1 MMDIWEGR
9 KSMFR
14 CKSPANPTRA
24 HSLLALSLGLFH
36 VQLISAASIL
46 TQHNDLSRSGAN
58 PNETILTTSNV
69 SPSSFGKLF
78 SLAIDGFTYA
88 QPLYAPGV
96 TLTNRGTHNVL
107 YVATAHDSVYAF
119 DADSGA
125 QYWRVSLGTPVP
137 SSVIGTENILVE
149 VGIIS
154 TPMIDASSGT
164 LYVTAKTYENGTQIF
179 RLHALDIASGA
190 EKFGGPVEVAASV
203 SGSGFGSSGG
213 RLTFYAPI
221 ENQRSAVTLVNGIV
235 YLAFGSHEDNGPYHG
250 WLLGYDAKT
259 LGQVQVFNDTPNS
272 GQAGIWMGGQ
282 GLVADASNHLY
293 LITGN
298 STRTTENASAD
309 YGESFLKFVPSGTSL
324 TVADY
329 FKPNTYDVLN
339 AQDADLG
346 AAGAFLIPGTSYIAG
361 GSKSGM
367 LYLLDTN
374 NMGKLNLASDQVV
387 QEFQADNGL
396 WGSPAFWNNTLY
408 VWGESGSLRAYGFLG
423 THFNT
428 TPSSRGAYVTP
439 TGACSGSVSVSSNGT
454 KSGTGIVWATAPA
467 ADPDHA
473 TVAGNLF
480 ALDAA
485 DLTHL
490 LWSTQQNPSRDG
502 YGNYAKFVAPTIAN
516 GKVYVGTDS
525 GQVAVYGLLPS
536 GQNLIADGTYTIVD
550 QLSGM
555 AIDDPA
561 FSKLNSQVMDQWTIN
576 GGSNQKWQLTNL
588 GNNVVELINAYSGKA
603 LEVAQSSTANG
614 ALVDQNPYAGT
625 PSQQWKVVSVSGGT
639 YELTNVLSGQAL
651 QVAGGSTS
659 TGAQIDQAPYAAS
672 ASQQWSFQLGAV
684 ATLIADGAY
693 TIVNHLSGMA
703 IDDPA
708 FSTLNSEVMDQW
720 TINGG
725 SNQKWQ
731 LTNLGNNVIELINGY
746 SGKALEVAQGSTA
759 SGALVDQ
766 NPYGGNPSQQ
776 WKVVSVASGVYELTN
791 VHSGQALQIVG
802 ASTSA
807 GAEIDQSPYAANA
820 SQQWSVK

>member
-1 MMDIWEGR
+1 M
-9 KSMFR
+9 SL
-14 CKSPANPTRA
+14 CLL
-24 HSLLALSLGLFH
+24 HSQLL
-36 VQLISAASIL
+36 SAASIL
-46 TQHNDLSRSGAN
+46 TQHNDLGRSGAN

-69 SPSSFGKLF
+69 GPNSFGKLF

-88 QPLYAPGV
+88 QPLYVPGV
-96 TLTNRGTHNVL
+96 TLTNQGTHNVL

-125 QYWRVSLGTPVP
+125 LYWRVSLGTPVP

-203 SGSGFGSSGG
+203 SGSGFGSIGG
-213 RLTFYAPI
+213 RLTFFAPI
-221 ENQRSAVTLVNGIV
+221 ENQRAAVSLVNGIV

-259 LGQVQVFNDTPNS
+259 LSQVQVFNDTPNS

-282 GLVADASNHLY
+282 GLVADASNQLY

-298 STRTTENASAD
+298 STRTAENASAD
-309 YGESFLKFVPSGTSL
+309 YGESFLKLAPSGTSL
-324 TVADY
+324 IVADY
-329 FKPNTYDVLN
+329 FKPFDYDHFN
-339 AQDADLG
+339 AEDIDLG
-346 AAGAFLIPGTSYIAG
+346 STGAFLIPGTNYIAG

-408 VWGESGSLRAYGFLG
+408 IWGTSGSLRAYAFLG

-428 TPSSRGAYVTP
+428 SSSSRGAYVTSG
-439 TGACSGSVSVSSNGT
+439 GASSGSVSVSSNGT
-454 KSGTGIVWATAPA
+454 QAGTGIVWATAPVS
-467 ADPDHA
+467 DPDHA
-473 TVAGNLF
+473 TVGGNLF

-502 YGNYAKFVAPTIAN
+502 YGNYAKLVAPTIAN

-525 GQVAVYGLLPS
+525 GQVAVYGLLPG
-536 GQNLIADGTYTIVD
+536 GQNLIADGTYTIVN
-550 QLSGM
+550 QLSGL
-555 AIDDPA
+555 AVDDPG
-561 FSKLNSQVMDQWTIN
+561 FSTANNQVMDQWTIN
-576 GGSNQKWQLTNL
+576 GGNNQKWHLTNL
-588 GNNVVELINAYSGKA
+588 GNNVIELINAYSGKA

-614 ALVDQNPYAGT
+614 ALVDQNPYAGS
-625 PSQQWKVVSVSGGT
+625 PSQQWKIVSVSSGV
-639 YELTNVLSGQAL
+639 YEVTNVNSGQAL
-651 QVAGGSTS
+651 AIAGGSTS
-659 TGAQIDQAPYAAS
+659 TGAQVDQAPYAGNT
-672 ASQQWSFQLGAV
+672 SQQWSFR
-684 ATLIADGAY
+684 
-693 TIVNHLSGMA
+693 
-703 IDDPA
+703 
-708 FSTLNSEVMDQW
+708 
-720 TINGG
+720 
-725 SNQKWQ
+725 
-731 LTNLGNNVIELINGY
+731 
-746 SGKALEVAQGSTA
+746 
-759 SGALVDQ
+759 
-766 NPYGGNPSQQ
+766 
-776 WKVVSVASGVYELTN
+776 
-791 VHSGQALQIVG
+791 
-802 ASTSA
+802 
-807 GAEIDQSPYAANA
+807 
-820 SQQWSVK
+820 

>member
-1 MMDIWEGR
+1 
-9 KSMFR
+9 MFR
-14 CKSPANPTRA
+14 CMSPARLTPA
-24 HSLLALSLGLFH
+24 SFIFISPCLFH
-36 VQLISAASIL
+36 AQLLSAASIL
-46 TQHNDLSRSGAN
+46 TQHNDLGRSGAN

-69 SPSSFGKLF
+69 GLNSFGKLF

-88 QPLYAPGV
+88 QPLYVPGV
-96 TLTNRGTHNVL
+96 TLTNQGTHNVL

-119 DADSGA
+119 DADSGT

-154 TPMIDASSGT
+154 TPVIDASSGT

-179 RLHALDIASGA
+179 RMHALDIASGA

-203 SGSGFGSSGG
+203 SGSGAGSGG
-213 RLTFYAPI
+213 GRVTFSASL
-221 ENQRSAVTLVNGIV
+221 ENQRPAVSLVNGIV
-235 YLAFGSHEDNGPYHG
+235 YLAFSSHEDNGPYHG

-259 LGQVQVFNDTPNS
+259 LRQVQVFNDTPNS
-272 GQAGIWMGGQ
+272 GQGGIWMGGQ
-282 GLVADASNHLY
+282 GLVADAANNLY

-298 STRTTENASAD
+298 STRTTENMSAD
-309 YGESFLKFVPSGTSL
+309 YGESFLKFVPSGSSL

-329 FKPNTYDVLN
+329 FKPFDYDHLN
-339 AQDADLG
+339 AQDIDLG
-346 AAGAFLIPGTSYIAG
+346 ATGAFLIPGTSYIAG

-408 VWGESGSLRAYGFLG
+408 IWGMSGSLRAYAFLG

-428 TPSSRGAYVTP
+428 SSSSRGAYVTSA
-439 TGACSGSVSVSSNGT
+439 GATSGSVSVSSNGT
-454 KSGTGIVWATAPA
+454 KAGTGIVWATAPA

-473 TVAGNLF
+473 TVGGNLF

-525 GQVAVYGLLPS
+525 GRIAVYGLLPS
-536 GQNLIADGTYTIVD
+536 GQNLIADGTYTIVNH
-550 QLSGM
+550 QSGL
-555 AIDDPA
+555 AVDDPG
-561 FSKLNSQVMDQWTIN
+561 FSTLNSQVMDQWTIN
-576 GGSNQKWQLTNL
+576 GGNNQKWHLTNL
-588 GNNVVELINAYSGKA
+588 GNNVIELINAYSGKA
-603 LEVAQSSTANG
+603 LEVAQGSTANG

-625 PSQQWKVVSVSGGT
+625 PSQQWKVVSVSSGV
-639 YELTNVLSGQAL
+639 YEVTNVHSGQAL
-651 QVAGGSTS
+651 QIAGGSTS
-659 TGAQIDQAPYAAS
+659 NGAQVDQVPYAGS
-672 ASQQWSFQLGAV
+672 PWQQWSFQSGAASTV
-684 ATLIADGAY
+684 IADGTY
-693 TIVNHLSGMA
+693 TIVNQQSGMA

-708 FSTLNSEVMDQW
+708 FSTLNNQVMDQW

-725 SNQKWQ
+725 NNQKWH
-731 LTNLGNNVIELINGY
+731 LTNLGNNVIELINAY
-746 SGKALEVAQGSTA
+746 SGKALEVAQASTA
-759 SGALVDQ
+759 NGALVDQ
-766 NPYGGNPSQQ
+766 NPYSGNPSQQ
-776 WKVVSVASGVYELTN
+776 WKVVSVGGGTYEVTN
-791 VHSGQALQIVG
+791 VHSGQALQIAG
-802 ASTSA
+802 GSTST
-807 GAEIDQSPYAANA
+807 GAQVDQAPYAGSAW
-820 SQQWSVK
+820 QQWSFR